1 MESLGVLALAA
12 GGVLIGARFSRL
24 PKPWWMLGYFI
35 PLLAVV
41 LYAVA
46 LHFPALSFVPPVSW
60 MMAGR
65 NKFAVTGFMGAV
77 LLTTPMLKMPR
88 RRERIVVSVLMVCL
102 VLGTSVW
109 PFLAPAFNQSY
120 FASLPTFVDEDG
132 VCRQSTT
139 YTCGPAS
146 AVTALRKLGF
156 PAEEGQIA
164 ILAHTSSSIGTPPD
178 ILAQILNEKYG
189 AARLDCQY
197 KLFKSADELKTNGLT
212 LAVIKY
218 NLIYDHY
225 VTVLEVTDKFVT
237 VGDPLE
243 GMTRLV
249 RVDFENKWRY
259 AGVVLKRKPSA
270 ALAATSDVT
279 GR

>member
-1 MESLGVLALAA
+1 MRPQHIATQTECKSSGAHLKGVFFWRDAKPFRTGKTREDAGASGIHWHAPSSNIKTMRPWVESLGVLALAA

-178 ILAQILNEKYG
+178 I
-189 AARLDCQY
+189 
-197 KLFKSADELKTNGLT
+197 
-212 LAVIKY
+212 
-218 NLIYDHY
+218 
-225 VTVLEVTDKFVT
+225 
-237 VGDPLE
+237 
-243 GMTRLV
+243 
-249 RVDFENKWRY
+249 
-259 AGVVLKRKPSA
+259 
-270 ALAATSDVT
+270 
-279 GR
+279 